1 MVINK
6 KGGKKGKKGKK
17 PSHDDIERPLIL
29 KEENQEYCQV
39 VKLLGNCRVEGN
51 CFDGKTRLCHIRGAM
66 RKKIWIKPGDIII
79 ISLREF
85 EDDKAD
91 IIYLYQAKEVKR
103 LVKLGEIPETVK
115 VTNDLEAGEHEGI
128 DDIGIDFKESDDEED
143 DEEIDEETK
152 KLQKMKDDF
161 KRDFES
167 NFNTI

>member
-6 KGGKKGKKGKK
+6 KGGKKGKKIKRTT
-17 PSHDDIERPLIL
+17 DDVERPLVL

-39 VKLLGNCRVEGN
+39 VKLLGNCRIEGN

-66 RKKIWIKPGDIII
+66 RKKIWIKPGDLVI

-103 LVKLGEIPETVK
+103 LAKMGEIPESVK
-115 VTNDLEAGEHEGI
+115 VTTDLEGGENEEE
-128 DDIGIDFKESDDEED
+128 DIGIDFKGSDDED
-143 DEEIDEETK
+143 DEVDEETE
-152 KLQKMKDDF
+152 KLQKIKDNF
-161 KRDFES
+161 KKDFES
-167 NFNTI
+167 NFNAI